1 MITACDTQDFV
12 PFGREYVHQ
21 HPGKF
26 QIQVQNVAHS
36 EPGLPLLKSFRD
48 ISIQDNG
55 KKEQWTFNA
64 SRGGESSKGC
74 DEELYVNGHTVVWSR
89 GGQDGCRTVVKTFTM
104 DTPVI
109 QALWCRFVVPES
121 SISDEIYT
129 TLDTK
134 GKVQPGV
141 CVVESG
147 CVSCFMEGGSDYLA
161 ALPFQ
166 VAHVWGIKNGLL
178 FERTV
183 SPSEFNT
190 SKTDAPNQTTVFSM
204 LHPLDEVAP
213 VIIKTG
219 GTVGV
224 TKTSYLTD
232 NTRHIVF
239 TSEDPSLIFTYDT
252 MTGVHSAWKV
262 RKARQEECEAV
273 SNTWDHNNSHMFTP
287 GQNFNQSSSNL
298 SRLYGSMSGV
308 ASPMVSPMRN
318 YSGRINTPHLMS
330 HSQSP
335 LTISQPGI
343 DRRSQSPANFGDTSL
358 HRLHTPS
365 PQVISQRSAG
375 SFYRSP
381 ANMSILNEGT
391 TTEWMEPITPEICLE
406 HIWTENAPA
415 IRDGSLGKSSKAFFT
430 RDLCGQQYIC
440 YLISYRQQLR
450 CVKFDDSNDLRTF
463 VFGTVNIIP
472 CKDAVPVE
480 SKDLLIIL
488 DTSGVLF
495 VYSGITK
502 INRLHV
508 PVLPLGN
515 ISISMLRQNTPL
527 HSPVRGGVFT
537 SSRPPSAMETRFDED
552 FQLNQISPVPTELEE
567 ESSHFEEFPLGC
579 GFIHSLRDNIQ
590 DRFTIE
596 LTNGHMF
603 RCTIPDMN
611 SSSGVSL
618 CIRGLKHMLPR
629 DLAIQMMGRWYTARN
644 SPGAVGTQSE
654 WDMFRKCLLGMMGY
668 DTGKLA
674 IISKGDIDSESLSP
688 VSAKRARTSDHGTD
702 EDWEYVLGSEHHN
715 MVSSSLVSCLGLS
728 ECQPVPN
735 ASPPPQQTT
744 INTAAILFTYIPACF
759 TALHLVYEEMK
770 LNTLLL
776 EDLGHLSVLLWQLA
790 SDLHC
795 HLYTDYYLRDFPK
808 LTLQPEHPSQVKE
821 EHLQKLQY
829 PSVFSSEVP
838 SVFCWILKSMEG
850 QAPPPVLYIPNVCV
864 NLQNVV
870 SLYALL
876 LNKHMGTE
884 QAIKKCLRKVPSSGH
899 RAPTCDISMSQSFHR
914 SSPTQNYLERLVL
927 YMTQIGLTEK
937 ELMYL
942 PVGISLPLR
951 EAVFRCRCNPP
962 SDWPEEAYTLI
973 GREDISKLLSLHT
986 REQVAPPPGI
996 FKRKPHPPVNPQVPG
1011 TKEED
1016 DGMEHLDDEYLRLRY
1031 SEDLRVQEAR
1041 RLMQSSRPVV
1051 IALTQK
1057 PEISD
1062 HDFIEEQE
1070 RHLYSI
1076 CTRTMALPTGR
1087 GMFTLRT
1094 YYPVPTETLPIPK
1107 LCLTGK
1113 APPRN
1118 TTVDLSHIDV
1128 VANMTSWPLFHN
1140 GVAAGLRI
1148 ADFSQLDSSWI
1159 MFNRPQ
1165 TNDLTNEYA
1174 GFLMALGLNKHL
1186 VKMHILNKHDYLSK
1200 GHEMTTIGLLLG
1212 ISAAMRSS
1220 MDLATYK
1227 ILSIHLPAMLPPTST
1242 ELNVAHN
1249 VQVAAILGV
1258 GLLFQGTGHRHTADI
1273 LLAEIGRP
1281 PGPEMEN
1288 CTDRESYSL
1297 AAGLA
1302 LGLVMFGKGQ
1312 ETMGTSDL
1320 SMADTLYHFMVG
1332 GHKRPLAGPA
1342 QERYRTPSYQIQ
1354 EGNMVN
1360 VDVTSPGATLALG
1373 MLYFNTKNSAVS
1385 EWLKVPNTQ
1394 FMLDQVRPDFL
1405 LLRTLARGL
1414 VMWDTV
1420 LPTMDFLKDAIP
1432 QILVDF
1438 AFQKNKTQED
1448 ENSID
1453 YETMS
1458 HAYCNVVAGVSL
1470 VIGLKFAGS
1479 ANQKAF
1485 ETLQECMDRS
1495 LKVISTPHLIEQA
1508 GKTTVENCMMTI
1520 LVSMAMVMA
1529 GTGSLEVMRMC
1540 RMFRGR
1546 VGPPY
1551 NQYVTYGSHMAI
1563 SMAMGL
1569 LFLGGGKYTLSTK
1582 EESIAVMLCAFFPKF
1597 PTHSNDNRYHLQA
1610 FRHLYVLASELR
1622 TMLPRDV
1629 DTGYPCYI
1637 PVEIK
1642 FKDTEYYKN
1651 VSYKTSAPCTLPDL
1665 DLLEEIKILGP
1676 RYWPIVFNCYKNWD
1690 SLKSLLRHNGTLYVK
1705 QRAGHLSYVEDPN
1718 GYRSMLAKSLTADH
1732 SAQTCV
1738 KPDVI
1743 KAFTSDP
1750 KILALTNFFF
1760 KGQGQGGSE
1769 LLQVLSDV
1777 LYECVTMEKPEA
1789 VPTHIHL
1796 DQISRRA
1803 ECQSSSLGISQ
1814 LKLIYAYYNLEH
1826 STTLQ
1831 GTNSLFH
1838 TTTEEEFQGKQL
1850 LKPDFILAVT
1860 SKLKK
1865 VFQNWLQGNEGC
1877 LLRYLKGE
1885 SVQGMDTGHLA
1896 ALLLWYD
1903 LPHPG
1908 HLSNINIDGR
1918 PSLPALHAALPQLHA
1933 SMLMVLLTAWNSHS

>member
-26 QIQVQNVAHS
+26 QIQ
-36 EPGLPLLKSFRD
+36 
-48 ISIQDNG
+48 
-55 KKEQWTFNA
+55 KEQWTFNA

-109 QALWCRFVVPES
+109 QGRFN
-121 SISDEIYT
+121 
-129 TLDTK
+129 LA
-134 GKVQPGV
+134 
-141 CVVESG
+141 CVWWSLAV
-147 CVSCFMEGGSDYLA
+147 LA
-161 ALPFQ
+161 ASWKEAVTTSLHCLSRLPMCGELRM
-166 VAHVWGIKNGLL
+166 ACW
-178 FERTV
+178 
-183 SPSEFNT
+183 
-190 SKTDAPNQTTVFSM
+190 
-204 LHPLDEVAP
+204 
-213 VIIKTG
+213 
-219 GTVGV
+219 TVGV

-759 TALHLVYEEMK
+759 TALHLEMK

-884 QAIKKCLRKVPSSGH
+884 QAIKKCLRKVPSSAEGH

-1760 KGQGQGGSE
+1760 KGQGQG
-1769 LLQVLSDV
+1769 
-1777 LYECVTMEKPEA
+1777 
-1789 VPTHIHL
+1789 
-1796 DQISRRA
+1796 ISRRA

-1908 HLSNINIDGR
+1908 HLSNINIDADIIH
-1918 PSLPALHAALPQLHA
+1918 L
-1933 SMLMVLLTAWNSHS
+1933 